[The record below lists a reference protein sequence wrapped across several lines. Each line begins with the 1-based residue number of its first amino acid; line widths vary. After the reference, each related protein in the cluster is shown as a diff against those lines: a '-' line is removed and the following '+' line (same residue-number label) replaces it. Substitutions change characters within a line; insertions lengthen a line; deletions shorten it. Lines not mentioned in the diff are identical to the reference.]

1 MRSIS
6 KLLLAAGLA
15 VVAHFAAPPLAFAQE
30 RSIEGVLTVVWGD
43 PHGAHAAGHTRYG
56 LALPDGRRIGLD
68 VATTDRAA
76 AVTHFGKRVRV
87 VGTAAAIATTEGTA
101 AEGAERLAVRSIER
115 LDPVTEATDAPAATV
130 TGRVLFILLKFKGDT
145 QTPHPPSF
153 FKFLTNPTTPTPT
166 LGLPATINGFF
177 AKTSWNR
184 IQWRAD
190 VAGVGGLNPTAW
202 FTLPRTKAQYAP
214 CGWSGSCA
222 DTHRLGDD
230 AMALADA
237 AGVNLAVYDAV
248 SFVTNNDLDC
258 CAWGGG
264 YYYAALGKY
273 YGATWEPPWGQEPAL
288 YVHEFGHSIG
298 LPHSGWVYEAYDSP
312 WDEMSDGSTA
322 SSRKCG
328 SYVSANSGRSR
339 TLTCKEPG
347 GGYIT
352 PHKAYLGW
360 LPAANE
366 VVIDR
371 VSTRTVAL
379 DAGARPLGTTKKMIR
394 ICIAGH
400 PCTGGSAHYLT
411 VEARRKLAQ
420 YDKGLPGEGVVIHD
434 VRMNRGAIGST
445 NPCFFNDQ
453 SGWAMP
459 IDATPRDWRGAPDC
473 DAGGRSFPN
482 YALNNAQFTVGKKLD
497 RRSTWGVMVEVVRAT
512 TTGYVVKVTRTK

>member
-1 MRSIS
+1 MRSIPTF
-6 KLLLAAGLA
+6 LLTVGLA
-15 VVAHFAAPPLAFAQE
+15 VAAHFAAPSPAFAEE

-56 LALPDGRRIGLD
+56 LALADGRRIGLD
-68 VATTDRAA
+68 ITDTDRAA

-87 VGTAAAIATTEGTA
+87 VGTTSA
-101 AEGAERLAVRSIER
+101 AESTDATGAERLAVQRIEG
-115 LDPVTEATDAPAATV
+115 LDPVAETADAPAAT
-130 TGRVLFILLKFKGDT
+130 TTKRVLFILLKFKNDT
-145 QTPHPPSF
+145 QTPHAPAF
-153 FKFLTNPTTPTPT
+153 FKELTNPLTPKTA

-184 IQWRAD
+184 LQWKAD
-190 VAGVGGLNPTAW
+190 VAGVGGLNPTNW
-202 FTLPRTKAQYAP
+202 FTLPRTKTQYAP
-214 CGWSGSCA
+214 CGWSGGCA
-222 DTHRLGDD
+222 DIDRLGDD
-230 AMALADA
+230 AMALAKA

-264 YYYAALGKY
+264 YHYAALGKS
-273 YGATWEPPWGQEPAL
+273 YGATWEPPWGQEPAV

-322 SSRKCG
+322 SSLNCG
-328 SYVSANSGRSR
+328 SYRSANSSNSTR

-352 PHKAYLGW
+352 PHKKHLGW
-360 LPAANE
+360 LPSANE

-371 VSTRTVAL
+371 VSTRAITL

-394 ICIAGH
+394 VCIAGH
-400 PCTGGSAHYLT
+400 PCTGPAAHYLA

-420 YDKGLPGEGVVIHD
+420 FDEGLPGEGVIIHD
-434 VRMNRGAIGST
+434 VRMNRGPIGST

-453 SGWAMP
+453 SGWAVPM
-459 IDATPRDWRGAPDC
+459 DATPGDWRGAPTC

-482 YALNNAQFTVGKKLD
+482 YALNNAQFTPGKKLD

-512 TTGYVVKVTRTK
+512 TTGYVVKVTRTR